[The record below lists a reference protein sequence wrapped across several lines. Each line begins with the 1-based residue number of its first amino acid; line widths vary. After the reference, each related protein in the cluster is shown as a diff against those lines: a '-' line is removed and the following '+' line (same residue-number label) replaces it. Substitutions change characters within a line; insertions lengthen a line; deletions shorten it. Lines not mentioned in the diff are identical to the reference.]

1 MPLSACVLTPIDRRR
16 FLRPRS
22 RSSRLARVGHL
33 RQEHW
38 VRQKSFC
45 SGTSTNADFLEP
57 SCRNGGS
64 NGATMRFAPEAN
76 HGANAGLEH
85 ARNHLEPIKKKFPQ
99 ITYSDLWVNSL
110 ALRCCAKPRR
120 LIPTPFSQTLAGV
133 CAVQE
138 LGGPYIPWRAG
149 RKDGYVEFRFSRSQ
163 DGRFFFTPPL
173 LHVAATSRTAPRT
186 AACRMATRAQTT
198 FARSSTAWA
207 STTTRSSLFRVLTRS
222 EGATLTARALTDRG
236 RCVLLGF
243 SLSSST
249 DRLSSHD
256 CAFSPAV
263 RADDLLVSNGAF
275 ADLRRIAPLTP
286 SLSQERVLPPSV

>member
-1 MPLSACVLTPIDRRR
+1 
-16 FLRPRS
+16 
-22 RSSRLARVGHL
+22 
-33 RQEHW
+33 
-38 VRQKSFC
+38 
-45 SGTSTNADFLEP
+45 
-57 SCRNGGS
+57 
-64 NGATMRFAPEAN
+64 MRFAPEAN

-207 STTTRSSLFRVLTRS
+207 STTTRSSPFRVLTRS
-222 EGATLTARALTDRG
+222 EDATPTARALTDRG
-236 RCVLLGF
+236 RCVLFGF
-243 SLSSST
+243 LFLCGH
-249 DRLSSHD
+249 RLT
-256 CAFSPAV
+256 CRAFPPAV
-263 RADDLLVSNGAF
+263 RADDLLVSNGLSLA
-275 ADLRRIAPLTP
+275 LCRMAPLTP
-286 SLSQERVLPPSV
+286 SRSQERVLPPSV